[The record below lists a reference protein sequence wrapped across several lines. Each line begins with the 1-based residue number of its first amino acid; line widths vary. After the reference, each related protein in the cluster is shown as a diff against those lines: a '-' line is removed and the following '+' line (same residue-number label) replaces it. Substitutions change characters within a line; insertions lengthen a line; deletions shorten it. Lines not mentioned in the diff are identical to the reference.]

1 MKHLIKFENID
12 NNSSEYDNDIRDIKD
27 ILLELEDEFPY
38 IEISVSDPTS
48 KYKKFR
54 ISIDTRISRIDDLRQ
69 WRGSVEDD
77 VFGSDVY
84 SIEYNLNRLEFTKIL
99 MGCVDKITKTVLGK
113 TNVHIEGLFFQNMDE
128 YQIIITFG

>member
-54 ISIDTRISRIDDLRQ
+54 ISIDTRISRIEDD
-69 WRGSVEDD
+69 SNDDD

>member
-54 ISIDTRISRIDDLRQ
+54 ISIDTRISRIEDDSN
-69 WRGSVEDD
+69 GDD